1 MVLLH
6 VLETLAPETRW
17 KLVVAH
23 FNHRLRGHESDADER
38 FVRDVARRLNL
49 DFVAGAA
56 DVRAVARQDGV
67 SIEMAARRC
76 RHEFFAHEARENGA
90 RRVVLAHHAED
101 QVELFFLRL
110 LRGSGSQGLAGMKIV
125 SPSPCAPAIRLV
137 RPLIDCSRGEID
149 QFAKS
154 ERISFRE
161 DSSNSSSDHLR
172 NRIRR
177 ELLPLLRKKYQPALN
192 EVVLREMEILSAEN
206 DVLEEGARRWL
217 AEAREPFSELP
228 LAIQR
233 RVVQRQLEKLSIG
246 PDFDRIE
253 FLRRHAGRSLAV
265 TADRLVVRDG
275 EGMLRI
281 ERLRTKEPVAE
292 ELRLCFNDTTGR
304 GRFGG
309 LSWNWTRLTARSAA
323 FPKFVSGTEWF
334 DADQVGEEVILRHWR
349 PGDRFQPIGMKHAP
363 KLQDL
368 FTNLKVP
375 RAERGRRVVATTSDG
390 RIWWVEGLRIG
401 EEFKLRPSTKIRL
414 RWQCG
419 RRHPICGV
427 E

>member
-6 VLETLAPETRW
+6 VMETLALKSRW
-17 KLVVAH
+17 KLVIAH
-23 FNHRLRGHESDADER
+23 FNHRLRGRESDADER

-56 DVRAVARQDGV
+56 DVRAAALQEGV

-90 RRVVLAHHAED
+90 RRVVLAHHADD

-110 LRGSGSQGLAGMKIV
+110 LRGSGSHGLAGMRIV

-137 RPLIDCSRGEID
+137 RPLIDCSRGQIE

-161 DSSNSSSDHLR
+161 DSSNMSPEHLR
-172 NRIRR
+172 NRVRR

-206 DVLEEGARRWL
+206 DVLEAGACRWL
-217 AEAREPFSELP
+217 AEGREPFSELP
-228 LAIQR
+228 LA
-233 RVVQRQLEKLSIG
+233 VQRLVVRQQLEKLSVV
-246 PDFDRIE
+246 PDFDRVE

-281 ERLRTKEPVAE
+281 ERLRTEEPLTE
-292 ELRLCFNDTTGR
+292 ELRFCFEDTKGR

-309 LSWNWTRLTARSAA
+309 LSWNWTRLTAKSAT

-334 DADQVGEEVILRHWR
+334 DADRVGDEVILRHWR
-349 PGDRFQPIGMKHAP
+349 PGDRFQPIGMKDAP

-414 RWQCG
+414 RWKCG